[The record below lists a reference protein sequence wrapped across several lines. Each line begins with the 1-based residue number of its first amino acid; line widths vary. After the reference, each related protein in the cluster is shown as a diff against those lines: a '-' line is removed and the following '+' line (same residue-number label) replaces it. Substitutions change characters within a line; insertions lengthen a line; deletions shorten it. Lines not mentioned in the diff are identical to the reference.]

1 MYKLHKMVK
10 LAQTINRLFPTNSLS
25 VFGDFVGLAVREFK
39 EVSYSTIREDMDEFC
54 PKFVRQTIL

>member
-25 VFGDFVGLAVREFK
+25 VFGDFVGLAIREFK
-39 EVSYSTIREDMDEFC
+39 GVIYSTVREDMDEFC